1 MVGQPSKVLVDIFIV
16 KWIDVSTFL
25 ISFSHTTLTRFF
37 PSTYL
42 GISVTRLCR
51 LAYLS
56 PFSDFLKSMVIK
68 SLAKIAQ
75 NHFSC
80 QIITFSIK
88 SALAI
93 FEKLG
98 YFFPNQLFTLLRI
111 RFLLLLVCNTSNM
124 QHLIRVTLHQLQ
136 QQQQRC
142 HYQHFLIFLPLPV
155 PCLSATQHLTSAG
168 EIVYWGYM
176 NFCSTTKS
184 QVSLTAPNHDHFA

>member
-1 MVGQPSKVLVDIFIV
+1 
-16 KWIDVSTFL
+16 
-25 ISFSHTTLTRFF
+25 
-37 PSTYL
+37 
-42 GISVTRLCR
+42 
-51 LAYLS
+51 
-56 PFSDFLKSMVIK
+56 
-68 SLAKIAQ
+68 
-75 NHFSC
+75 
-80 QIITFSIK
+80 
-88 SALAI
+88 
-93 FEKLG
+93 
-98 YFFPNQLFTLLRI
+98 
-111 RFLLLLVCNTSNM
+111 M